1 MESPVNWEYNTLI
14 NELTQGMEKAKQLR
28 FHLCTTFQ
36 NQPQDLL
43 MQRILSSYE
52 KALLILKWTGSK
64 QKDNVVMAAATSVAL
79 ESSVSVDGSPRSE
92 GLNKNFGDHQDYVN
106 PSKKRKLQPTWTEQV
121 KVNSESG
128 LEGPTDD
135 GFSWRKYGQK
145 DILGAKYPRSYYR
158 CTYRLVQ
165 DCWATKLVQR
175 SDDDPTTFDITYRGT
190 HTCNHS
196 TIAVPPAASPEKQE
210 MKHDIS
216 HCSHQPQQLNQTLSS
231 LKSNLRVNTEDL
243 NNNETSAHFS
253 FPSTFASYDSENC
266 YFPLSD
272 LVNGNHQGT
281 YLRTYSPLFLSPA
294 VSESNYFTTGTY
306 NPIKS
311 NRGGANL
318 QHSKADI
325 AEIMS
330 THAST
335 TNSPIGGVEFSID
348 HVDLDPNFP
357 FNTTEFFTN
366 SNFEC

>member
-1 MESPVNWEYNTLI
+1 MESPVNWEYKTLI
-14 NELTQGMEKAKQLR
+14 NELTHGMEKAKQLR
-28 FHLCTTFQ
+28 FHLCTMSE
-36 NQPQDLL
+36 NQVQDLL

-64 QKDNVVMAAATSVAL
+64 QQDQVVTTAATSVAL

-92 GLNKNFGDHQDYVN
+92 GLNKNFGDHQDYMK
-106 PSKKRKLQPTWTEQV
+106 PSKKRKMQPTWTEQV

-165 DCWATKLVQR
+165 DCWATKQVQR
-175 SDDDPTTFDITYRGT
+175 SDDDPTIFDITYRGT

-196 TIAVPPAASPEKQE
+196 TIAVPPPASPDKQE
-210 MKHDIS
+210 TKRDIS
-216 HCSHQPQQLNQTLSS
+216 DYHHQPQQLNQTLSS

-243 NNNETSAHFS
+243 NNDEVSPHFS

-266 YFPLSD
+266 YFPFPN
-272 LVNGNHQGT
+272 LVDGTHQGT
-281 YLRTYSPLFLSPA
+281 YSVTYSPLFLSPA
-294 VSESNYFTTGTY
+294 ASESNYFTTGTY
-306 NPIKS
+306 NPMNS
-311 NRGGANL
+311 NWGGANL
-318 QHSKADI
+318 QHPEIDI
-325 AEIMS
+325 VSA
-330 THAST
+330 HAST
-335 TNSPIGGVEFSID
+335 ANSPIGGVEFSID
-348 HVDLDPNFP
+348 PVGLEPHFP
-357 FNTTEFFTN
+357 FNPTEFFTN

>member
-1 MESPVNWEYNTLI
+1 MESPVNWEYQTLV
-14 NELTQGMEKAKQLR
+14 NELTQGMEKTKQLR
-28 FHLCTTFQ
+28 FHLCTTSQ
-36 NQPQDLL
+36 NQAQDLL

-64 QKDNVVMAAATSVAL
+64 QQDQVVATAPTSVAL

-92 GLNKNFGDHQDYVN
+92 GLNKNLGDHQDYVN

-165 DCWATKLVQR
+165 DCWATKQVQR
-175 SDDDPTTFDITYRGT
+175 SDDDPTVFDITYRGT

-196 TIAVPPAASPEKQE
+196 TVAVPPPASPEKQE
-210 MKHDIS
+210 VKRDIIS
-216 HCSHQPQQLNQTLSS
+216 NCHPQPQQLNQTLSS

-243 NNNETSAHFS
+243 NNDETPVHFS
-253 FPSTFASYDSENC
+253 FPSTFGSYDSENC

-272 LVNGNHQGT
+272 LDGNHHQSTYSGT
-281 YLRTYSPLFLSPA
+281 YSSLFLSPA
-294 VSESNYFTTGTY
+294 ASESNYFTTGTY
-306 NPIKS
+306 NSMKS
-311 NRGGANL
+311 NWGGANL
-318 QHSKADI
+318 QHAEADI

-330 THAST
+330 AHAST

-348 HVDLDPNFP
+348 PVLDPNFP
-357 FNTTEFFTN
+357 FHSTEFFTQ